1 MSEVLPRK
9 ADDGLNV
16 SSELGRAVSQPPK
29 PQYLQKKKKEPSVS
43 SRIVQINFNFFKR

>member
-9 ADDGLNV
+9 ADDGLKV

-29 PQYLQKKKKEPSVS
+29 PQYLQKKKEPFVS
-43 SRIVQINFNFFKR
+43 SRIVQINFNSFKR